1 MRLFTVPGVFRPR
14 SDSLLLAR
22 LVTASAGPGRRVL
35 DPFTGSGVLA
45 IAAALAGAETTAVD
59 VSRRAVACAAL
70 NARLNG
76 ARIRVRRGD
85 MFAPVQGERFE
96 LIVANPPYLPAI
108 AERQPRGAAR
118 AWDAGMDG
126 RRQLDRFCRSAV
138 EHLAPGGS
146 LLLVHSSVCDPQ
158 ATIAILDA
166 RGMDVEVV
174 ERQRGPLGPL
184 LAARAPLLERRGLLE
199 PGQRQEEIIV
209 FSARRSAERVARPA
223 AGRSGS

>member
-1 MRLFTVPGVFRPR
+1 MRLVTVPGVFRPR

-22 LVTASAGPGRRVL
+22 LVAASAGPGLRVL

-45 IAAALAGAETTAVD
+45 IAAALAGAEATAVD

-85 MFAPVQGERFE
+85 TFAPVRSERFE

-108 AERQPRGAAR
+108 SDRRPRGAAR

-126 RRQLDRFCRSAV
+126 RRQLDRLCRSAV
-138 EHLAPGGS
+138 DHLTPGGS

-158 ATIAILDA
+158 ATIATLDA
-166 RGMDVEVV
+166 RGMDVELV
-174 ERQRGPLGPL
+174 ERRRGPLGPL

-199 PGQRQEEIIV
+199 LGRREEEIIV